1 MVQIVLSGCN
11 GAMGRVISKQAKSRE
26 DCEIVAGIDISAQA
40 TEGYPVFAS
49 PEELPESYRATGD
62 VLIDFSHP
70 SALEGVLTLA
80 HRMDIPLVLATT
92 GLSEAQIDMV
102 KRAAEKSAIFFS
114 FNMSLGINLMSALAK
129 TAARILGGQFDI
141 EIIEKHHNRKI
152 DAPSGT
158 AILLANAVSE
168 ALPFTPQLSYERQS
182 RREKR
187 GKDEIGIHSI
197 RGGTIV
203 GEHELL
209 FAGQDE
215 TLRITHTAYSR
226 DVFATGALSA
236 ACFMAGKPA
245 GLYDMNALIAQD
257 EFR

>member
-1 MVQIVLSGCN
+1 MVQILLSGCN
-11 GAMGRVISKQAKSRE
+11 GAMGQVIVKQAKSRE
-26 DCEIVAGIDISAQA
+26 DCEVVAGIDPNTQ
-40 TEGYPVFAS
+40 EGDGYPVFARAQDW
-49 PEELPESYRATGD
+49 PEDCKDKAD
-62 VLIDFSHP
+62 VIIDFSHP
-70 SALEGVLTLA
+70 SALEGSLA
-80 HRMDIPLVLATT
+80 LATRLSIPLVLATT
-92 GLSEAQIDMV
+92 GLSEGQV
-102 KRAAEKSAIFFS
+102 AAVRTASERLPIFFC

-158 AILLANAVSE
+158 AILLANAVRE
-168 ALPFTPQLSYERQS
+168 ALPFTPQFSYERHS

-187 GKDEIGIHSI
+187 GKSEIGIHSI

-215 TLRITHTAYSR
+215 TLSITHTAYSK

-236 ACFMAGKPA
+236 ACFMVGKPA

-257 EFR
+257 